1 MDESARRDF
10 GEFVAARSGHLIRL
24 AYVLT
29 GDQHAAEDLL
39 QSALTKA
46 AAHWGRIHSAPEAY
60 VKQIIYREQ
69 VSWWRHRSRRPE
81 TTMAR
86 VPDQVATPPSAGV
99 AGVAGVEDRLALYEA
114 LRALPARKRAVLVLR
129 YLEDL
134 PEAQVADILGCSVG
148 TVRSQTHKAIAQLKS
163 VLTPLDLTTTQA
175 RPRTAQ
181 ARP

>member
-1 MDESARRDF
+1 MDEQARRDF
-10 GEFVAARSGHLIRL
+10 AEFTAARSGELIRV

-46 AAHWGRIHSAPEAY
+46 AAHWGRVHTSPEAY
-60 VKQIIYREQ
+60 VRRILYREQ
-69 VSWWRHRSRRPE
+69 VSWWRRRARRPE
-81 TTMAR
+81 TVVAQVPEAAVDSQETR
-86 VPDQVATPPSAGV
+86 VA
-99 AGVAGVEDRLALYEA
+99 DRLTLQDA

-148 TVRSQTHKAIAQLKS
+148 TVRSQTHKAVAQLRS
-163 VLTPLDLTTTQA
+163 ALDAADLPQTEVH
-175 RPRTAQ
+175 P
-181 ARP
+181 